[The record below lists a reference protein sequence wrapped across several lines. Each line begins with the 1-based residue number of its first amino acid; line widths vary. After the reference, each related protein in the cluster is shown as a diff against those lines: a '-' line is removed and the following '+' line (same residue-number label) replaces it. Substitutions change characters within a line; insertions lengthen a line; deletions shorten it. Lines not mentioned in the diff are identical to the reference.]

1 MKVKASSFQLL
12 KLEHLLRWDHSSLS
26 RSIPYCFHTTLRR
39 NSPQQM
45 FIKLQVSSIFK
56 EKTIPKSVSGYRTQS
71 VGSAVHH
78 PYHKATEDWL
88 AKGDLNLSNNRNPK

>member
-1 MKVKASSFQLL
+1 
-12 KLEHLLRWDHSSLS
+12 
-26 RSIPYCFHTTLRR
+26 
-39 NSPQQM
+39 M
-45 FIKLQVSSIFK
+45 FIKLQVSSLIFK

>member
-1 MKVKASSFQLL
+1 
-12 KLEHLLRWDHSSLS
+12 
-26 RSIPYCFHTTLRR
+26 
-39 NSPQQM
+39 M

-71 VGSAVHH
+71 VGSALHH

-88 AKGDLNLSNNRNPK
+88 AKGDLNLSNNPNPK